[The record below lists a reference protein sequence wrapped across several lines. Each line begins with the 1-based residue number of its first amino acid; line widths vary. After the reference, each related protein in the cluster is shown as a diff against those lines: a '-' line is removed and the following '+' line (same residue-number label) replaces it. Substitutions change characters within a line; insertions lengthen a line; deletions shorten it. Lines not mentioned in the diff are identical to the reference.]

1 MRTVTLISNG
11 DFRDSVGVEC
21 WPKQVETLKKV
32 EAAFRS
38 VGVRTRRAHPYI
50 KEKKHGF
57 ITTQAEGCRVFAGL
71 VPSAPVVIVL
81 SSWVWASHVASSL
94 TRHKGPILLIG
105 NFDGTW
111 PGLVALLNHSATLER
126 MGTAHAKLWTD
137 SFAGDALFAKRLKEW
152 LDTGRIEYPTDHVS
166 SLGELSV
173 PQGPRRFGKWLADDI
188 LKRKRILGQMDPGC
202 MGMLNAV
209 MSPEKLA
216 GIGMP
221 VELLNQSD
229 LLAEM
234 SLVEDA
240 TARRHYEWLKDRGTT
255 FHLGT
260 DPAKDLTGSQVIEQ
274 MKMYTAA
281 GVICKRYG
289 LAAIGIPYQYGL
301 VRCTSVSDLPE
312 GMLNNSDRPDILDP
326 ESGAVVNRGRPVV
339 HFNEGDLGSAV
350 PQVLMHDI
358 LTRKKMPPETTLHDV
373 RWGDT
378 WEGKF
383 VWVLEISGGG
393 PPAHWGGWKNTHVY
407 RQPAMYFPKGGGT
420 CSGVSKPGV
429 ITWAR
434 FYERFGSIGMD
445 MGTGET
451 VSLPA
456 AETKRRLQATTKEW
470 PIANVHIPGYDRD
483 RLMSTHRSN
492 HITVCY
498 GDILREL
505 AAVADDL
512 GIPVNV
518 IGDAR
523 KGLERSSG
531 LGSGKAPRSGA

>member
-1 MRTVTLISNG
+1 MKNVALVSNG
-11 DFRDSVGVEC
+11 DFRDAVGVEC
-21 WPKQVETLKKV
+21 WPKQAETLRKVET
-32 EAAFRS
+32 AFRS
-38 VGVRTRRAHPYI
+38 VGARTRRANPF
-50 KEKKHGF
+50 KKAKKHGF
-57 ITTQAEGCRVFAGL
+57 ITTQAEGCRAFSGIDPAS
-71 VPSAPVVIVL
+71 PIVIVL

-94 TRHKGPILLIG
+94 KRHRGPILLLG

-126 MGTAHAKLWTD
+126 MGIAHSRLWSD
-137 SFAGDALFAKRLKEW
+137 SFVRDAQFIKRLMEW
-152 LDTGRIEYPTDHVS
+152 LDTGTIEYPADHVT
-166 SLGELSV
+166 SLDELRV
-173 PQGPRRFGKWLADDI
+173 PEKSRRFGKRLAEDI
-188 LKRKRILGQMDPGC
+188 LKRKRLLGQMDPGC

-216 GIGMP
+216 EIGMP

-234 SLVEDA
+234 SLVPDG
-240 TARRHYEWLKDRGTT
+240 TARDHLKWLEKKGTV
-255 FHLGT
+255 FHWGQ
-260 DPAKDLTGSQVIEQ
+260 DSANELTKEQVLEQ
-274 MKMYTAA
+274 MKIYTAA
-281 GVICKRYG
+281 GVIFKRYG
-289 LAAIGIPYQYGL
+289 LSAIGIPYQYGL
-301 VRCTSVSDLPE
+301 VRCTSASDLPE
-312 GMLNNSDRPDILDP
+312 GMLNNGERPDIVDP
-326 ESGAVVNRGRPVV
+326 GSGAIVNRGRPIV

-358 LTRKKMPPETTLHDV
+358 MTRKKMPPETTLHDV

-383 VWVLEISGGG
+383 IWVFEISGGG

-420 CSGVSKPGV
+420 CSGVSRPGV

-434 FYERFGSIGMD
+434 FYERFGKTGMD
-445 MGTGET
+445 MGTGE
-451 VSLPA
+451 VVELPS
-456 AETKRRLQATTKEW
+456 AETQRRLQSTTKEW
-470 PIANVHIPGYDRD
+470 PVANVHIPGYDRD

-492 HITVCY
+492 HITICY
-498 GDILREL
+498 GNILCEL
-505 AAVADDL
+505 AAVAENL

-523 KGLERSSG
+523 KVLERSAG
-531 LGSGKAPRSGA
+531 RKPRGMA